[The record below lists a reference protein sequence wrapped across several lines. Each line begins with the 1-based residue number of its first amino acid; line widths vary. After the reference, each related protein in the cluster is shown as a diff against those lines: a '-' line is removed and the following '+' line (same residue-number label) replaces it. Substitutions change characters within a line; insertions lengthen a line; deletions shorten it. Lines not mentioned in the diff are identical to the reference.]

1 MAAVSSDSA
10 VAAEETSASATA
22 AQPVTP
28 NTRVSVVVIPIF
40 LAVEVGWLAVL
51 GYVLWSLT

>member
-22 AQPVTP
+22 QPVTP
-28 NTRVSVVVIPIF
+28 NSRLSGVVIPIF